1 MPLSQRN
8 KLANRHLG
16 LWQSKEISFKSN
28 LKKMKKVI
36 YFMFFAFALST
47 NVVFAENDNDKLNQS
62 EMLPIQIEILD
73 ANDEETKKLYI
84 NSFMMQNGKKFTN
97 ADVMIVKQKLESL
110 TPEQIQLLA
119 AGDYLD
125 PTVNVIVSV
134 LVGSWGIDRFL
145 IGQTGWGILKLLT
158 GGALGVWTI
167 VDWFQISRLTK
178 ESNMEKFNENLMLI
192 NN

>member
-1 MPLSQRN
+1 
-8 KLANRHLG
+8 
-16 LWQSKEISFKSN
+16 
-28 LKKMKKVI
+28 
-36 YFMFFAFALST
+36 
-47 NVVFAENDNDKLNQS
+47 
-62 EMLPIQIEILD
+62 MLPIQIEMLD

-119 AGDYLD
+119 TGDYLE
-125 PTVNVIVSV
+125 PTVNVVVSV
-134 LVGSWGIDRFL
+134 LVVGLGVDRFL

-158 GGALGVWTI
+158 GGGLGVWTI

>member
-1 MPLSQRN
+1 
-8 KLANRHLG
+8 
-16 LWQSKEISFKSN
+16 
-28 LKKMKKVI
+28 MKKVI

-47 NVVFAENDNDKLNQS
+47 NVVFVENDNDKLNQN
-62 EMLPIQIEILD
+62 EMLPIQIEMLD

-84 NSFMMQNGKKFTN
+84 NSFMMQNGKKFTT

-119 AGDYLD
+119 TGDYLD

-134 LVGSWGIDRFL
+134 LVGSLGVDRFL
-145 IGQTGWGILKLLT
+145 IGQTGWGILKFLT
-158 GGALGVWTI
+158 GGGLGVWTI

-192 NN
+192 K

>member
-1 MPLSQRN
+1 
-8 KLANRHLG
+8 
-16 LWQSKEISFKSN
+16 
-28 LKKMKKVI
+28 
-36 YFMFFAFALST
+36 MFFAFTLST
-47 NVVFAENDNDKLNQS
+47 NVVLAENDNDKLNQS
-62 EMLPIQIEILD
+62 EMLPIQIEMID

-84 NSFMMQNGKKFTN
+84 NSFMMQNGKKFTT

-125 PTVNVIVSV
+125 PTTNVIVSV
-134 LVGSWGIDRFL
+134 LVGSLGIDRFL

>member
-1 MPLSQRN
+1 
-8 KLANRHLG
+8 
-16 LWQSKEISFKSN
+16 
-28 LKKMKKVI
+28 
-36 YFMFFAFALST
+36 
-47 NVVFAENDNDKLNQS
+47 
-62 EMLPIQIEILD
+62 
-73 ANDEETKKLYI
+73 
-84 NSFMMQNGKKFTN
+84 MMQNGKKFTT

-125 PTVNVIVSV
+125 PTTNVIVSV
-134 LVGSWGIDRFL
+134 LVGSLGIDRFL

-192 NN
+192 K